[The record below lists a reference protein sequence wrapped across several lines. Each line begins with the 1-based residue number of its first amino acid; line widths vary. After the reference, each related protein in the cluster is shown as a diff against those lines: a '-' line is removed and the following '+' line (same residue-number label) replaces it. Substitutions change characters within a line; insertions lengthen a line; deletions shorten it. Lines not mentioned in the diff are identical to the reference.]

1 MAFNSIVWYGVIGL
15 FSLFFNLSNFKLM
28 QEIIVYI
35 LLFVA
40 IAFLVKKY
48 FFPAKKKSKCGTDC
62 GCH

>member
-1 MAFNSIVWYGVIGL
+1 MAFNSVVWNGIIGL
-15 FSLFFNLSNFKLM
+15 CSLLFNLSNFKLM
-28 QEIIVYI
+28 QETIVYI

-48 FFPAKKKSKCGTDC
+48 FFPSKKKSNCGTDC